1 MHAPAEQRVI
11 LSREPSGEPTYVVD
25 ASNLHAPAR
34 WVGWAL
40 TLITGANFAVLWWR
54 PQLGT
59 AQWEFTTVGQTLDR
73 MPLLTI
79 GLLLVALGTV
89 QSRSVRGT
97 RLVALLFA
105 VAAVAITAMTVI
117 FTLSSLVALGVI
129 PPEQLSVLKRIVAR
143 TIATSI
149 VYVTLYVAL
158 AITMW
163 RRTRIRV
170 LGRRQQRQRQVEA
183 VGTRDVARDIVSQD
197 PVHSHQ
203 ENSRP

>member
-1 MHAPAEQRVI
+1 
-11 LSREPSGEPTYVVD
+11 
-25 ASNLHAPAR
+25 
-34 WVGWAL
+34 
-40 TLITGANFAVLWWR
+40 
-54 PQLGT
+54 
-59 AQWEFTTVGQTLDR
+59 

-158 AITMW
+158 AITVW

-183 VGTRDVARDIVSQD
+183 VGTRDVARDMVPQD

>member
-1 MHAPAEQRVI
+1 MPDPGEQRVI
-11 LSREPSGEPTYVVD
+11 LSHQPSGAAIYTVD
-25 ASNLHAPAR
+25 ASNLHRPAR

-40 TLITGANFAVLWWR
+40 TLVTASSFAVLWWR

-97 RLVALLFA
+97 RLVAVLFGLGA
-105 VAAVAITAMTVI
+105 LAIVAMTVL

-129 PPEQLSVLKRIVAR
+129 PPEQMSVLKRIIAR
-143 TIATSI
+143 TIATSG
-149 VYVTLYVAL
+149 VYTVLYAAL
-158 AITMW
+158 ALSMW
-163 RRTRIRV
+163 RRARGRV
-170 LGRRQQRQRQVEA
+170 IARRHHHEA
-183 VGTRDVARDIVSQD
+183 PMEGPRGVARNAMREE
-197 PVHSHQ
+197 PVPSFE

>member
-1 MHAPAEQRVI
+1 MVEQRVI
-11 LSREPSGEPTYVVD
+11 LSTESSGGPRYAVD
-25 ASNLHAPAR
+25 SGNLHRPAQ

-40 TLITGANFAVLWWR
+40 TLITAANFAVLWWH

-97 RLVALLFA
+97 RFVAGLFA
-105 VAAVAITAMTVI
+105 VGALAIAAMTVL
-117 FTLSSLVALGVI
+117 FTLSSLVAFGVI

-143 TIATSI
+143 TIATSA
-149 VYVTLYVAL
+149 VYVVLYGAL
-158 AITMW
+158 AISLW
-163 RRTRIRV
+163 RRARV
-170 LGRRQQRQRQVEA
+170 RVIGRRHQRQNGVA
-183 VGTRDVARDIVSQD
+183 APRDVAREEVSVQSV
-197 PVHSHQ
+197 PSFE